1 MATPVDRE
9 KDCPFLLRI
18 FHRNGGHNLN
28 NQYTVDSVPSEE
40 LSIYTWKNATLEEIA
55 QLIEQIIPEA
65 RDPDARLAFRLVYL
79 DSERARYSGR
89 DIGRVV
95 PANPT
100 DDHTKTLEDCKFF
113 IGDYLDVA
121 IFIGPP
127 NSIRS
132 KFGNSNSKRSLGGPG
147 RDRFGGRLVTGGG
160 GPDRGG
166 GGRRNFGGSAYN
178 SNSRF
183 GGGSN
188 GGGGGRPSQRRGDRF

>member
-1 MATPVDRE
+1 MSTTVDRE

-18 FHRNGGHNLN
+18 FYRNGGHNLN
-28 NQYTVDSVPSEE
+28 NQYTVDSVPSDE

-55 QLIEQIIPEA
+55 QLIEHVIPEA

-79 DSERARYSGR
+79 DSERARYSSR

-100 DDHTKTLEDCKFF
+100 DDHSKTLDECKFF

-127 NSIRS
+127 ASIRN
-132 KFGNSNSKRSLGGPG
+132 KYGNNNARRSSGPG
-147 RDRFGGRLVTGGG
+147 GSGGRDGGDRFSGRLGTAAGGGG
-160 GPDRGG
+160 GPDRG
-166 GGRRNFGGSAYN
+166 RRSFGGNNGPYN
-178 SNSRF
+178 NNSRY
-183 GGGSN
+183 
-188 GGGGGRPSQRRGDRF
+188 GRPPQRRGDRF

>member
-1 MATPVDRE
+1 MATTVDRE

-18 FHRNGGHNLN
+18 FYRNGGHNLN

-65 RDPDARLAFRLVYL
+65 RDPDARLAFRLIYL

-100 DDHTKTLEDCKFF
+100 DDHSKTLDDCKFF

-127 NSIRS
+127 VAMRN
-132 KFGNSNSKRSLGGPG
+132 KFGNNSSRRPLGGAPG
-147 RDRFGGRLVTGGG
+147 GDRFSGRLGTGGGGGG

-166 GGRRNFGGSAYN
+166 QRRNFGGNGPYN
-178 SNSRF
+178 NNNRF
-183 GGGSN
+183 
-188 GGGGGRPSQRRGDRF
+188 GGGGRPPQRRGDRF

>member
-1 MATPVDRE
+1 MSTTVDRE

-18 FHRNGGHNLN
+18 FYRNGGHNLN
-28 NQYTVDSVPSEE
+28 NQYTVDSVPSDE

-55 QLIEQIIPEA
+55 QLIEHVIPEA

-79 DSERARYSGR
+79 DSERARYSSR

-100 DDHTKTLEDCKFF
+100 DDHSKTLDECKFF

-127 NSIRS
+127 ASIRH
-132 KFGNSNSKRSLGGPG
+132 KYGNNNARRSSGHGREGG
-147 RDRFGGRLVTGGG
+147 DRFSGRLGSAAAAGGG
-160 GPDRGG
+160 GPDRG
-166 GGRRNFGGSAYN
+166 RRNFGGGHNGPYN
-178 SNSRF
+178 NNSGRY
-183 GGGSN
+183 
-188 GGGGGRPSQRRGDRF
+188 GRPPQRRGDRF